1 MVTKMIATFRVLY
14 NLQIWLRTNGVQM
27 GAIDANGENMGFGQM
42 GQMEDKWA
50 DKWEKYVKG
59 TDLAGVGQMGER
71 ISLDTLPICTSA

>member
-1 MVTKMIATFRVLY
+1 
-14 NLQIWLRTNGVQM
+14 M
-27 GAIDANGENMGFGQM
+27 GAIDANGGNMGLGQM

-50 DKWEKYVKG
+50 DKWEKYGKG